1 MAGAESHVLTLIMH
15 QLILATSNP
24 SKAKEIQSVV
34 PEGFHVITMNEAG
47 LNVEI
52 PEPFHTLEENS
63 RHKAQTIYLMTGQD
77 CFAEDTGLEVE
88 ALHGAPGVVSARYAG
103 EPRNDQRNIQKLLNN
118 LQNADNRKAQ
128 FRTVMTL
135 YWDGQSHQFEGICK
149 GHIIDAPKGSS
160 GFGYDPIFIPEGS
173 THTFA
178 EMSLEEKNTFSH
190 RKKALVQM
198 IDFLTTI
205 TTD

>member
-1 MAGAESHVLTLIMH
+1 MAGTQSHLLFITMQ

-24 SKAKEIQSVV
+24 NKAKEIQSVL
-34 PEGFHVITMNEAG
+34 PQGFHVITMKEAG
-47 LNVEI
+47 LDIDI
-52 PEPFHTLEENS
+52 PEPFSTLEENS
-63 RHKAQTIYLMTGQD
+63 HHKAHTIYLLTGQD
-77 CFAEDTGLEVE
+77 CFAEDTGLEVD
-88 ALHGAPGVVSARYAG
+88 ALQGAPGVISARYAG
-103 EPRNDQRNIQKLLNN
+103 EPRNDQRNMQKLLND
-118 LQNADNRKAQ
+118 LHNAENRKAQ

-135 YWDGQSHQFEGICK
+135 FWDGRSHQFEGICK

-160 GFGYDPIFIPEGS
+160 GFGYDPLFIPEGS